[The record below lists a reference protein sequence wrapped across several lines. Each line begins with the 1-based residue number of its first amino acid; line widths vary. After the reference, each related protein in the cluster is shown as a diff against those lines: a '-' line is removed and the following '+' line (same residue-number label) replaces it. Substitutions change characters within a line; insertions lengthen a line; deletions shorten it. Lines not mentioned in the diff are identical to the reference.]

1 MRFVLL
7 AVVLALLGQGRMVD
21 AQEKVKGPAG
31 PAPRF
36 FTVTE
41 VAKDHVEL
49 TELSPAEEVGHFQSV
64 AYRPAP
70 EDLKITDA
78 AGKRLT
84 AQEFRKRVTEG
95 TVVVV
100 SSNAANVDPAY
111 LRVLSKDTIV
121 LVGVVVRTANPAP
134 PK

>member
-7 AVVLALLGQGRMVD
+7 AVILALLGAGQMVE
-21 AQEKVKGPAG
+21 AQEKVKGPTG

-41 VAKDHVEL
+41 VAKNHIEL
-49 TELSPAEEVGHFQSV
+49 TELTPTEEVGEFKS
-64 AYRPAP
+64 ASYRPAP
-70 EDLKITDA
+70 EDLRISDA

-84 AQEFRKRVTEG
+84 AQEFRKRAKEG

-100 SSNAANVDPAY
+100 SSNAEDVDSAY

-121 LVGVVVRTANPAP
+121 LVGVIVRSAGPAP

>member
-7 AVVLALLGQGRMVD
+7 AVPLALLGAGRME
-21 AQEKVKGPAG
+21 AQEKVKGPTG

-36 FTVTE
+36 FMVTE

-49 TELSPAEEVGHFQSV
+49 TELSPTEDVGNFQSV
-64 AYRPAP
+64 SYRPAP

-100 SSNAANVDPAY
+100 SSNAADVDSAY

-121 LVGVVVRTANPAP
+121 LVGVVVRIARLAP